1 MSISK
6 ISVKRPEIMARFGG
20 AGFHNSEAGIYRE
33 MSDVQFNQTVGKIY
47 HELSPGFSRMWG
59 GAPTWTQEEMDDFAE
74 YCGKMQCKTGTSI
87 YLTGNTRRYET
98 DAEKEQYARDVAD
111 RLDYL
116 INKKGLTNIEFYCM
130 SNELSIESWGNIFF
144 ELPVFKEYHTYLY
157 KEFRRRNL
165 PVKLLATDASPYE
178 RWESIEWAIT
188 NGVIPISGVFGGH
201 HYVNDFEPQDL
212 DFYKI
217 FHKNV
222 SKVVKSLYPHERRF
236 ILGEFG
242 LAQDMRNI
250 NGVKMDV
257 CKYFYDGQEAY
268 SALQI
273 TEMALAALNAGVYAM
288 ALWTFTDYPNPLGT
302 NFRYN
307 KWGLTRWDGDNYSPR
322 DWLYAY
328 GLIAKFFKK
337 NSKPVLME
345 TEDYLLRCGG
355 VSNDDGSYSLA
366 IVNRHEETTDI
377 ELSLEWL
384 PTGKK
389 ARLYLYDSANVPRN
403 ACGDLQDYSELVST
417 ENSSTKLQIPGNS
430 ILLLT
435 TDYQEHKPAPVV
447 GVHADGTH
455 VTWTASGEPSHRYY
469 RVYKGGSESF
479 VPSRENQ
486 VASTIATYYDDPT
499 GMPGCYKVRSVD
511 EWGNV

>member
-1 MSISK
+1 MSASK
-6 ISVKRPEIMARFGG
+6 VTVQKPEIMARFGG
-20 AGFHNSEAGIYRE
+20 AGFHNSEAGVYRE
-33 MSDVQFNQTVGKIY
+33 MSDVQFNQVVGKIY

-59 GAPTWTQEEMDDFAE
+59 GAPTWSKEEMDDFAE
-74 YCGKMQCKTGTSI
+74 YCGRMQCQTGTSI
-87 YLTGNTRRYET
+87 YLTGNTRRYAT

-111 RLDYL
+111 RLEYL
-116 INKKGLTNIEFYCM
+116 IYEKGIKNIEFYCM

-144 ELPVFKEYHTYLY
+144 ELPVFKDYHTYLY

-188 NGVIPISGVFGGH
+188 NGVVPISGIFGGH

-288 ALWTFTDYPNPLGT
+288 ALWTFTDYANPLGT

-307 KWGLTRWDGDNYSPR
+307 KWGLTRWDGDDYTPR

-328 GLIAKFFKK
+328 GLLAKYFKK
-337 NSKPVLME
+337 DSKPVFMN
-345 TEDYLLRCGG
+345 TGDYLLRCGG
-355 VSNDDGSYSLA
+355 VSNDNGSYSLA
-366 IVNRHEETTDI
+366 MVNRHEEATDV
-377 ELSLEWL
+377 EFTLEGL
-384 PTGKK
+384 PTAKPM
-389 ARLYLYDSANVPRN
+389 RLYVYDSANVPRN
-403 ACGDLQDYSELVST
+403 PFGDLQDYSELVPVQDGVAKIT
-417 ENSSTKLQIPGNS
+417 VPGNS
-430 ILLLT
+430 IIMLT
-435 TDYQEHKPAPVV
+435 TDYEERTPAPVA
-447 GVHADGTH
+447 GVHADGCA
-455 VTWTASGEPSHRYY
+455 VSWEPAADASHRYY
-469 RVYKGGSESF
+469 RVYKGENDSF
-479 VPSRENQ
+479 TPCLENQ
-486 VASTIATYYDDPT
+486 IASTIATTYTDPS
-499 GMPGCYKVRSVD
+499 GVPGCYKVRSVD